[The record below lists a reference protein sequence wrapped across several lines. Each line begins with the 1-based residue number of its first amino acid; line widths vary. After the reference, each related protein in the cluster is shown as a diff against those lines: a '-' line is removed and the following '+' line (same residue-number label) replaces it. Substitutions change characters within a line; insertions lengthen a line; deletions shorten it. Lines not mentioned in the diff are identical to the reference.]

1 MDLLTFLIL
10 LAGVATLGVLVMGVG
25 TMVHGGAVDERRSGI
40 YMGFRVGLQIL
51 TFLLLLAAL
60 ALRM

>member
-10 LAGVATLGVLVMGVG
+10 LAAVATAAVLAMGIG
-25 TMVHGGAVDERRSGI
+25 TMVHGGALDERRSGI
-40 YMGFRVGLQIL
+40 FMSFRVGLQVL